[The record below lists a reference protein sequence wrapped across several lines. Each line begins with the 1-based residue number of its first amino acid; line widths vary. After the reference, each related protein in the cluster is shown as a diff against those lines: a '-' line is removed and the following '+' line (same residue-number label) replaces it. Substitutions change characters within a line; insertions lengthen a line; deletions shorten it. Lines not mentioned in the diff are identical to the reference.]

1 MRKFFALAL
10 CFAAFAT
17 GAMAQRQRQMV
28 NDTKTLK
35 EAYKDYFMIG
45 VAVNQRNLATP
56 AEADIVKKEFNS
68 MTAENDMKPGEVC
81 KGDGQY
87 DWSRAD
93 KIANFARENGI
104 KLRGH
109 CLLWHSQFANWMF
122 YEEPTAEEKAAQEK
136 AAAKAAKEA
145 EKAAKK
151 AAKKNKNGEAEAAAP
166 QQANPFG
173 GQGFPQGFGQG
184 FGGQMPQGFGQGQF
198 GQGMRQGGQGMRQGG
213 QRGGQGFG
221 MGGQQ
226 QQRKLVSKEVLYE
239 RLRKHIHT
247 VVERYKDVVYC
258 WDVVNEA
265 IADGGNTP
273 LRNSTFVQICGDDEF
288 IAKAFI
294 YAREADPN
302 ALLFYNDYNECQPQ
316 KRDRIAEMVKRLKS
330 QGVPID
336 GIGMQ
341 GHYNIYGPTEDEME
355 AAVKLYSTIV
365 DHIHVTEL
373 DIRVNEQ
380 MGGQLNMD
388 RNEGNVVT
396 DEQKRMQEMQYD
408 RLFRVLR
415 KHHEKIDCVTFW
427 NVSDKDSWVGV
438 NNYPLLFD
446 KDLKKKTVYYVVRDF
461 DPSIDNAVV
470 LEDFKP
476 SETCQP
482 GQEYPQVNSQGYVR
496 FRVVAPKATSVS
508 ASAGHGGAMSGT
520 YLKKQDDGSWIGT
533 TMTPEDPGFHYYTL
547 KIDGATVVDPGTNFY
562 YGGTQWQAGVE
573 VPTNAD
579 KDFYAMR
586 TDIQHGQTSLVYF
599 PSEVEGKQMR
609 PAHVYLPAEYYKN
622 PNKRYPV
629 LYLQHGWGEN
639 ETSWP
644 VQGKA
649 PIIMDNLIADG
660 ACQPMIVVMTYGM
673 TNNVRIGGLGGFN
686 VKEGFEKVLCDELIP
701 YIDKNFR
708 TKAQRNSRAMC
719 GLSMGGMETHSI
731 TLDRPEVFGYW
742 GLFSGGMYNVEEISK
757 LSKAN
762 QPKLMFMSTG
772 SKENPDGINKAAAD
786 LKAAG
791 YNAVGHVSEGTAHE
805 FLTWRRALKTVA
817 PLLFK

>member
-1 MRKFFALAL
+1 MKKLFALAL
-10 CFAAFAT
+10 CFAAIAT
-17 GAMAQRQRQMV
+17 GATAQRRQQV
-28 NDTKTLK
+28 PDVGGLK
-35 EAYKDYFMIG
+35 DAYKDYFMIG
-45 VAVNQRNLATP
+45 VAVNQRNLQNPDEVAIIK
-56 AEADIVKKEFNS
+56 AEYNS

-81 KGDGQY
+81 KGDGVY

-93 KIANFARENGI
+93 KIADFARQNGI

-109 CLLWHSQFANWMF
+109 NLMWHSQMANWMF
-122 YEEPTAEEKAAQEK
+122 YEEPTAAEKAAQEK
-136 AAAKAAKEA
+136 AAAKAKKEA

-151 AAKKNKNGEAEAAAP
+151 AAKKKDNTAANAAA
-166 QQANPFG
+166 QQAPV
-173 GQGFPQGFGQG
+173 FGQG
-184 FGGQMPQGFGQGQF
+184 QRPQGGFGQGFGQGQF
-198 GQGMRQGGQGMRQGG
+198 GQGQRQGG

-221 MGGQQ
+221 QGQ

-239 RLRKHIHT
+239 RMQKHIHT
-247 VVERYKDVVYC
+247 VVNRYKDVVYC
-258 WDVVNEA
+258 WDVFNEA
-265 IADGGNTP
+265 IADGGNQD
-273 LRNSTFVQICGDDEF
+273 LRNSTFFQIVGNNEF
-288 IAKAFI
+288 IGKAFQF
-294 YAREADPN
+294 AREADPN
-302 ALLFYNDYNECQPQ
+302 CLLFYNDYNECNPQ
-316 KRDRIAEMVKRLKS
+316 KRDRIYNLVKDLKS
-330 QGVPID
+330 KGYPID

-341 GHYNIYGPTEDEME
+341 GHYNIYGPSEEEME
-355 AAVKLYSTIV
+355 AAVAKYSEIV

-388 RNEGNVVT
+388 RNEGQVVT

-415 KHHEKIDCVTFW
+415 RHKDKVDCVTFW
-427 NVSDKDSWVGV
+427 NVSDRDSWVGT

-446 KDLKKKTVYYVVRDF
+446 KDLKKKNVYRVVKNF
-461 DPSIDNAVV
+461 DASIDNAVIK
-470 LEDFKP
+470 EDFVP

-482 GQEYPQVNSQGYVR
+482 GQQYPQVNSQGYVR
-496 FRVVAPKATSVS
+496 FRVVAPKATTVT

-520 YLKKQDDGSWIGT
+520 YLKKQEDGSFIGT

-547 KIDGATVVDPGTNFY
+547 TIDGAKVVDPGTNFY
-562 YGGTQWQAGVE
+562 YGGTSWQAGVE
-573 VPTNAD
+573 VPTNDD

-586 TDIQHGQTSLVYF
+586 TNIAHGQTSLVYF
-599 PSEVEGKQMR
+599 PSKIEGEQMR
-609 PAHVYLPAEYYKN
+609 PAYVYLPAEYAKN
-622 PNKRYPV
+622 PSKRYPV

-660 ACQPMIVVMTYGM
+660 LCQPMIVVMTYGM
-673 TNNVRIGGLGGFN
+673 TNGTRIGGLGGFN
-686 VKEGFEKVLCDELIP
+686 VKDGVEKVLCDELIP
-701 YIDKNFR
+701 YIYKNFR
-708 TKAQRNSRAMC
+708 TKAQRDSRAMC

-731 TLDRPEVFGYW
+731 TLNRPKVFGYW
-742 GLFSGGMYNVEEISK
+742 GLFSGGTYSVEEIQK
-757 LSKAN
+757 LAKAD

-772 SKENPDGINKAAAD
+772 SKENPDGINKATAD

-791 YNAVGHVSEGTAHE
+791 FKAVGHVSEGTAHE

>member
-10 CFAAFAT
+10 CLTMVAT
-17 GAMAQRQRQMV
+17 GAMAQRRQQRD
-28 NDTKTLK
+28 DTKTLK

-45 VAVNQRNLATP
+45 VAVNGRNISNP
-56 AEADIVKKEFNS
+56 DEAAIVKREYSS

-81 KGDGQY
+81 KGPDNY
-87 DWSRAD
+87 DWTRAD
-93 KIANFARENGI
+93 RIANFARENGI

-136 AAAKAAKEA
+136 AAKKAAKEA

-151 AAKKNKNGEAEAAAP
+151 AAKKNKNGEAPAQA
-166 QQANPFG
+166 QANPFG

-184 FGGQMPQGFGQGQF
+184 QFGQGQF
-198 GQGMRQGGQGMRQGG
+198 GQGGQRPQGQFGQGGQRQGG
-213 QRGGQGFG
+213 QRQGQF
-221 MGGQQ
+221 GGQQ

-239 RLRKHIHT
+239 RLRNHIHT
-247 VVERYKDVVYC
+247 VVNRYKDVVYC

-265 IADGGNTP
+265 IADGGNSP
-273 LRNSTFVQICGDDEF
+273 LRNSTFVQICGNDEF
-288 IAKAFI
+288 IKKAFQF
-294 YAREADPN
+294 AREADPK
-302 ALLFYNDYNECQPQ
+302 ALLFYNDYNECNPQ
-316 KRDRIAEMVKRLKS
+316 KRDRIYEMVKRLKS
-330 QGVPID
+330 EGAPID

-355 AAVKLYSTIV
+355 AAVAKYSEIV

-388 RNEGNVVT
+388 RNEGQVVT
-396 DEQKRMQEMQYD
+396 DEQKRMQEAQYD

-415 KHHEKIDCVTFW
+415 RHHEKIDCVTFW
-427 NVSDKDSWVGV
+427 NVSDKDSWVGT

-446 KDLKKKTVYYVVRDF
+446 KDLKKKNVYYVVRDF
-461 DPSIDNAVV
+461 DPSIDNAVIK
-470 LEDFKP
+470 EDFKP

-496 FRVVAPKATSVS
+496 FRVVAPKATSVT

-520 YLKKQDDGSWIGT
+520 TLKKQADGSFVGT
-533 TMTPEDPGFHYYTL
+533 TMTPEDPGFHYYTMT
-547 KIDGATVVDPGTNFY
+547 IDGARVVDPGTNFY
-562 YGGTQWQAGVE
+562 YGGTSWQSGVE

-586 TDIQHGQTSLVYF
+586 TDIAHGQTSLVYF
-599 PSEVEGKQMR
+599 PSKVEGEQMR
-609 PAHVYLPAEYYKN
+609 PAYVYLPAEYAKN

-660 ACQPMIVVMTYGM
+660 ACLPMIVVMTYGM
-673 TNNVRIGGLGGFN
+673 TNGTRIGGLGGFN
-686 VKEGFEKVLCDELIP
+686 VKDGFEKVLCDELIP
-701 YIDKNFR
+701 YIDKNYR

-731 TLDRPEVFGYW
+731 TLNRPQVFGYW
-742 GLFSGGMYNVEEISK
+742 GLFSGGTYSVEEINK
-757 LSKAN
+757 LSKADK
-762 QPKLMFMSTG
+762 PKLMFMSTG

-791 YNAVGHVSEGTAHE
+791 YNAAGHVSEGTAHE

-817 PLLFK
+817 PMLFK

>member
-10 CFAAFAT
+10 CLSMMAT
-17 GAMAQRQRQMV
+17 GAMAQRQQRQ

-45 VAVNQRNLATP
+45 VAVNGRNISNP
-56 AEADIVKKEFNS
+56 DEAAIVKTEYNS
-68 MTAENDMKPGEVC
+68 MTAENDMKPGEIS
-81 KGDGQY
+81 KGPDNY
-87 DWSRAD
+87 DWTRAD
-93 KIANFARENGI
+93 RIANFARENGI

-109 CLLWHSQFANWMF
+109 NLMWHSQMATWMF
-122 YEEPTAEEKAAQEK
+122 YEEPTAEEKAAAEK
-136 AAAKAAKEA
+136 AAKKAAKEA

-151 AAKKNKNGEAEAAAP
+151 AAKKNKNGETTA
-166 QQANPFG
+166 QAQNNPFG

-184 FGGQMPQGFGQGQF
+184 GQRPQGFGQG
-198 GQGMRQGGQGMRQGG
+198 GQRQGG
-213 QRGGQGFG
+213 QRQGQF
-221 MGGQQ
+221 GGQQ
-226 QQRKLVSKEVLYE
+226 AQRKLVSKEVLYE
-239 RLRKHIHT
+239 RMREHIHK
-247 VVERYKDVVYC
+247 VVSRYKDVVYC
-258 WDVVNEA
+258 WDVFNEA
-265 IADGGNTP
+265 IADGGNQD
-273 LRNSTFVQICGDDEF
+273 LRNSTFFQIVGNNEF
-288 IAKAFI
+288 IGKAFEF
-294 YAREADPN
+294 AREADPN
-302 ALLFYNDYNECQPQ
+302 CLLFYNDYNECNPQ
-316 KRDRIAEMVKRLKS
+316 KRDRIYNLVKDLKS
-330 QGVPID
+330 KGYPID

-341 GHYNIYGPTEDEME
+341 GHYNIYGPSEDEME
-355 AAVKLYSTIV
+355 AAVAKYSEIV

-388 RNEGNVVT
+388 RNEGQVVT
-396 DEQKRMQEMQYD
+396 DEQKRLQEAQYD

-415 KHHEKIDCVTFW
+415 RHKDKVDCVTFW
-427 NVSDKDSWVGV
+427 NVSDKDSCVGTT
-438 NNYPLLFD
+438 NHPLLFD
-446 KDLKKKTVYYVVRDF
+446 KDLKKKNVYYVVRDF
-461 DPSIDNAVV
+461 DASIDNAVI

-482 GQEYPQVNSQGYVR
+482 GQQYPQVNSQGYVR
-496 FRVVAPKATSVS
+496 FRVMAPKATSVT
-508 ASAGHGGAMSGT
+508 ASAGHGGAMTGT
-520 YLKKQDDGSWIGT
+520 TLKKQADGSFIGT
-533 TMTPEDPGFHYYTL
+533 TMTPEDPGFHYYTMT
-547 KIDGATVVDPGTNFY
+547 IDGARVVDPGTNFY
-562 YGGTQWQAGVE
+562 YGGTSWQSGVE

-586 TDIQHGQTSLVYF
+586 TNIAHGQTSLVYF
-599 PSEVEGKQMR
+599 PSKVGGDQMR
-609 PAHVYLPAEYYKN
+609 PAHVYLPAEYAKN

-660 ACQPMIVVMTYGM
+660 ACQPMIVVMTYGL
-673 TNNVRIGGLGGFN
+673 TNNYGGGGNRF
-686 VKEGFEKVLCDELIP
+686 GQTADFEKVLCDELIP

-731 TLDRPEVFGYW
+731 TLARPQVFGYW
-742 GLFSGGMYNVEEISK
+742 GLFSGGTYSVEEIGK
-757 LSKAN
+757 LAKAD

-772 SKENPDGINKAAAD
+772 SKENPTGINKAAAD